1 MHRLL
6 NISATWDLVG
16 DMKHLFASLII
27 LMLAAGAAQATCYA
41 DYKAKQD
48 NPLQLQYGVAQVY
61 GDCSVDGATV
71 ELTQRLSAG
80 GWQLLE
86 VISVFDDAGLDERR
100 DSAGD
105 NFLRY

>member
-1 MHRLL
+1 
-6 NISATWDLVG
+6 
-16 DMKHLFASLII
+16 MKHLSASLIAF
-27 LMLAAGAAQATCYA
+27 LLASGAAQANCYA

-48 NPLQLQYGVAQVY
+48 DPLQLHYGVAQVQ
-61 GDCSVDGATV
+61 GDCSVEAAWV
-71 ELTQRLSAG
+71 ELEGRLGSD

-86 VISVFDDAGLDERR
+86 VIGVFDDAGLDERR

>member
-1 MHRLL
+1 MKY
-6 NISATWDLVG
+6 ISA
-16 DMKHLFASLII
+16 FFIAF
-27 LMLAAGAAQATCYA
+27 MLASGAAQANCYA

-48 NPLQLQYGVAQVY
+48 NPLQLQYGVAQIY
-61 GDCSVDGATV
+61 GDCSVDGAWA
-71 ELTQRLSAG
+71 ELDQRLYNN

-100 DSAGD
+100 SSAGD

>member
-1 MHRLL
+1 
-6 NISATWDLVG
+6 
-16 DMKHLFASLII
+16 MKHLSAFFITL
-27 LMLAAGAAQATCYA
+27 LLGAGAAQANCYA

-48 NPLQLQYGVAQVY
+48 DPLQLQYGVAEVF
-61 GDCSVDGATV
+61 GDCSVEGAWADLS
-71 ELTQRLSAG
+71 ERLSTN

>member
-1 MHRLL
+1 
-6 NISATWDLVG
+6 
-16 DMKHLFASLII
+16 MKHVSAFFII
-27 LMLAAGAAQATCYA
+27 LMLTAGAAQANCYA

-48 NPLQLQYGVAQVY
+48 DPLQLQYGVAQVY
-61 GDCSVDGATV
+61 GDCSVDGARV
-71 ELTQRLSAG
+71 ELDPRLLAS

>member
-1 MHRLL
+1 
-6 NISATWDLVG
+6 
-16 DMKHLFASLII
+16 MKHVSAFFII
-27 LMLAAGAAQATCYA
+27 LMLTAGAAQANCYA

-48 NPLQLQYGVAQVY
+48 DPLQLQYGVAQVY
-61 GDCSVDGATV
+61 GDCSVDGAWA
-71 ELTQRLSAG
+71 ELDPRLLAS

>member
-1 MHRLL
+1 
-6 NISATWDLVG
+6 
-16 DMKHLFASLII
+16 MKHLSAFFIA
-27 LMLAAGAAQATCYA
+27 LMFAAGAAQANCYA

-48 NPLQLQYGVAQVY
+48 DPLQLQYGVAEIY
-61 GDCSVDGATV
+61 GDCSVDGAWT
-71 ELTQRLSAG
+71 ELDQRLYSN

>member
-1 MHRLL
+1 
-6 NISATWDLVG
+6 
-16 DMKHLFASLII
+16 MKHLSAFII
-27 LMLAAGAAQATCYA
+27 TLMLGTGAAQANCYA

-61 GDCSVDGATV
+61 GDCSVDGARA
-71 ELTQRLSAG
+71 ELDPRLSAS

-86 VISVFDDAGLDERR
+86 VISVFDDAGLDERQ

-105 NFLRY
+105 NYLRY

>member
-1 MHRLL
+1 MK
-6 NISATWDLVG
+6 NILASFIIF
-16 DMKHLFASLII
+16 MFA
-27 LMLAAGAAQATCYA
+27 AAAAQANCYA

-48 NPLQLQYGVAQVY
+48 NPLQLQYGVAQIY
-61 GDCSVDGATV
+61 GDCTLDGAWY
-71 ELTQRLSAG
+71 ELQDRLGSG

-86 VISVFDDAGLDERR
+86 VISVFDDVGLDERR

>member
-1 MHRLL
+1 MKH
-6 NISATWDLVG
+6 ISA
-16 DMKHLFASLII
+16 FFII
-27 LMLAAGAAQATCYA
+27 LMLAAGAAQANCYA

-48 NPLQLQYGVAQVY
+48 DPLQLQYGVAQVY
-61 GDCSVDGATV
+61 GDCSVDGAWA
-71 ELTQRLSAG
+71 ELTQRLSAS